1 MSIHLKLK
9 VLGETVYL
17 IGLAR
22 SDVRPLARARQ
33 EMLTDMP
40 FKLHEMEGRNH
51 SSGGWGA
58 ITFGGVDGLLKNNKC
73 PLPIV
78 SQGSPHF
85 HFTNRI

>member
-51 SSGGWGA
+51 SSGAWGA
-58 ITFGGVDGLLKNNKC
+58 ITYGGGGWTAEEQQMSTTYCLPRVTSL
-73 PLPIV
+73 PLY
-78 SQGSPHF
+78 Q
-85 HFTNRI
+85 